1 MPGFQRKY
9 AIEIDINVMGSEER
23 HRNWTEE
30 WRPGQRGR
38 AQLLTTF
45 GRLYEYVM
53 WSSEDRY
60 VTETSAVW
68 CQAGCSDPY
77 GNMSVSRTCFDQ
89 GYWLQRGRGGI
100 REERVHQRGQEG
112 WARGGGQ
119 EGSVHGGGQ
128 VGSVYGGGQGG
139 EEGPV
144 QSHACDA
151 LYLSSNILLVTV
163 IVWVKWRTKSFVM
176 RKEDISIKWYKQMCV
191 CMWCMRTAKSF
202 ESWSIRCKL
211 EKMCDRLFHNYFHF
225 DACGI

>member
-9 AIEIDINVMGSEER
+9 TIEIDVNVIGSEER

-60 VTETSAVW
+60 VTETSALW

-119 EGSVHGGGQ
+119 EGSVHGR
-128 VGSVYGGGQGG
+128 GQGG
-139 EEGPV
+139 EERPV

-176 RKEDISIKWYKQMCV
+176 RKEDISIKWLQK
-191 CMWCMRTAKSF
+191 
-202 ESWSIRCKL
+202 I
-211 EKMCDRLFHNYFHF
+211 
-225 DACGI
+225 